1 MSILF
6 AILIF
11 EAIIIIHELGHFIA
25 AKASG
30 VKVNEF
36 AIGMGPA
43 ILKKKKEMENMTFLI
58 NNIGTILTGA
68 VLLIIV
74 ALVLRIMI
82 RDKKTG
88 KGGCGGSCGGCS
100 NACACQGSVKSGKAK

>member
-1 MSILF
+1 
-6 AILIF
+6 
-11 EAIIIIHELGHFIA
+11 
-25 AKASG
+25 
-30 VKVNEF
+30 
-36 AIGMGPA
+36 
-43 ILKKKKEMENMTFLI
+43 MTFLI

-88 KGGCGGSCGGCS
+88 KAAAEVPAG
-100 NACACQGSVKSGKAK
+100 AVPTHVPAREA

>member
-1 MSILF
+1 MIT
-6 AILIF
+6 
-11 EAIIIIHELGHFIA
+11 
-25 AKASG
+25 
-30 VKVNEF
+30 
-36 AIGMGPA
+36 

-74 ALVLRIMI
+74 ALVLRTMI

-88 KGGCGGSCGGCS
+88 KSGCGGSCEGCS
-100 NACACQGSVKSGKAK
+100 NACACHGSVKSGKVK

>member
-1 MSILF
+1 MIT
-6 AILIF
+6 
-11 EAIIIIHELGHFIA
+11 
-25 AKASG
+25 
-30 VKVNEF
+30 
-36 AIGMGPA
+36 

-74 ALVLRIMI
+74 ALVLRTMI

-100 NACACQGSVKSGKAK
+100 NACACHGSVKSGKVK

>member
-1 MSILF
+1 MIT
-6 AILIF
+6 
-11 EAIIIIHELGHFIA
+11 
-25 AKASG
+25 
-30 VKVNEF
+30 
-36 AIGMGPA
+36 

-74 ALVLRIMI
+74 ALVLRTMI

-88 KGGCGGSCGGCS
+88 KGGCGGSGGGCS
-100 NACACQGSVKSGKAK
+100 NACACQGSVKSGKVK

>member
-1 MSILF
+1 MIT
-6 AILIF
+6 
-11 EAIIIIHELGHFIA
+11 
-25 AKASG
+25 
-30 VKVNEF
+30 
-36 AIGMGPA
+36 

-74 ALVLRIMI
+74 ALVLRTMI

-88 KGGCGGSCGGCS
+88 KSGCGGCS
-100 NACACQGSVKSGKAK
+100 NACACHGSVKSGKVK